1 MKTLA
6 TLLLALSGAT
16 IAVAEPM
23 SADLLP
29 SPPPEVRQDG
39 PVSVLNGGVGEEEVR
54 WFRAQSA
61 QYPLQVVIS
70 GRGGEYG
77 VADALS
83 VKRGDTEIASVP
95 DAGPWVLI
103 DLPPGRY
110 TVEAR
115 FDGQVE
121 RRSVQV
127 PERGVQRVNWNTA
140 KASE

>member
-6 TLLLALSGAT
+6 MLLLALSGAT

-23 SADLLP
+23 NLDPLP
-29 SPPPEVRQDG
+29 SPPPEVRRDG
-39 PVSVLNGGVGEEEVR
+39 QVSFLNGGVGEEEVR
-54 WFRAQSA
+54 WFKSQSTR
-61 QYPLQVVIS
+61 YPLQVIIS

-77 VADALS
+77 VADLLS
-83 VKRGDTEIASVP
+83 VKRGNEQLVSLA
-95 DAGPWVLI
+95 DAGPWVMF

-110 TVEAR
+110 SVEAT
-115 FDGQVE
+115 FDGRTE

-127 PERGVQRVNWNTA
+127 PDHRVQRVNWNTP